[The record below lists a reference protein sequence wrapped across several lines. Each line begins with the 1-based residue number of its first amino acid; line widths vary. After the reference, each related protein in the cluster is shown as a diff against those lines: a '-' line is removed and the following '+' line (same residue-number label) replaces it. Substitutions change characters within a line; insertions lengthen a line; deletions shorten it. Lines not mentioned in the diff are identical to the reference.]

1 MPAKPLHP
9 DVVRRNADKVAE
21 QMGRADQER
30 FERLLGLPVAGDRR
44 FSLAAVL
51 GALFEG
57 MAREAALTALRQFR
71 QRLKAAADEAGVQLA
86 LEADGQTRAA
96 PENRWC
102 WFEGE
107 DGRVA
112 AAAGFTRAEVEAGA
126 RLRMPQSAV
135 EFTERDAD
143 GRLVVPYFV
152 SYAHGDDKLVS
163 DLLER
168 LRIRFKSAKEYRF
181 EQWQDKD
188 IVIGSHWRDEIQS
201 AIARCKVGLLL
212 VSPAFLAS
220 TFITE
225 QELPQF
231 VAAKADCP
239 EPLKPALPVELK
251 PLDFSG
257 ASDLKG
263 LEEIQVFRHNGKS
276 FQARTTDKVKD
287 EFADALYQAILKA
300 LKVHLPPSPPPEP
313 SPRRWDEHLRRHLD
327 YKPEAFV
334 PTQGSCID
342 MEKFQP
348 DASARGP
355 APERTDAL
363 EYLENWLSNPNAQ
376 PYCALLGE
384 YGMGKTTTCKAL
396 AAHLLDLREQDP
408 SLPLPI
414 YFDLRLVGDLAKEQP
429 VLERI
434 VEITLAR
441 SWLGDATRMGSRLNA
456 KEAIRLVCE
465 EGALAI
471 FDGLDEVLVHLP
483 DAAGRRF
490 ARELFRILPPA
501 VARKADEK
509 KRPGRLLLSC
519 RSHYFRTL
527 RDEKTFLTAE
537 GRDGIAADDYRALVL
552 LPFTEEQIREYL
564 QHTLP
569 DDDPERVLD
578 LIRSVHNL
586 SEIAERPYTLSLIT
600 QHIPKIERWKLEGR
614 RVSGVMLYREM
625 VLEWLE
631 RDAGKHHLTPEHKC
645 ELMEQFAAELW
656 RTGDKSWSVAQ
667 LEQWL
672 IDYLRKRPE
681 IDAHYTTKDRGLLKE
696 DLRTATFLVREGE
709 DRFRFAHTSLQEYFL
724 ACHLQRALLDDQP
737 DAWALPALNRET
749 LDFLGQL
756 LREAGLA
763 QVQIGLRNLRDT
775 YRPQASENALTYA
788 LLAMG
793 KGYPHV
799 PLTGVRLEGANL
811 RGLELLGDPDKPK
824 LNLRSAVLR
833 GARIDNSRFHWLDL
847 DNADFAGA
855 DLSYTEWQQ
864 VRADAVRLVGT
875 KLTGAV
881 FRDCSL
887 EKADASDAQCYRTQW
902 LHCR

>member
-1 MPAKPLHP
+1 
-9 DVVRRNADKVAE
+9 
-21 QMGRADQER
+21 
-30 FERLLGLPVAGDRR
+30 
-44 FSLAAVL
+44 
-51 GALFEG
+51 
-57 MAREAALTALRQFR
+57 
-71 QRLKAAADEAGVQLA
+71 
-86 LEADGQTRAA
+86 
-96 PENRWC
+96 
-102 WFEGE
+102 
-107 DGRVA
+107 
-112 AAAGFTRAEVEAGA
+112 
-126 RLRMPQSAV
+126 
-135 EFTERDAD
+135 
-143 GRLVVPYFV
+143 
-152 SYAHGDDKLVS
+152 
-163 DLLER
+163 
-168 LRIRFKSAKEYRF
+168 
-181 EQWQDKD
+181 
-188 IVIGSHWRDEIQS
+188 
-201 AIARCKVGLLL
+201 
-212 VSPAFLAS
+212 
-220 TFITE
+220 
-225 QELPQF
+225 
-231 VAAKADCP
+231 
-239 EPLKPALPVELK
+239 
-251 PLDFSG
+251 
-257 ASDLKG
+257 
-263 LEEIQVFRHNGKS
+263 
-276 FQARTTDKVKD
+276 
-287 EFADALYQAILKA
+287 ADALYQAILKA

-408 SLPLPI
+408 AWPLPI
-414 YFDLRLVGDLAKEQP
+414 FIDLRLVGNLAKEQP
-429 VLERI
+429 ALEKI
-434 VEITLAR
+434 IEVALAR
-441 SWLGDATRMGSRLNA
+441 SWLGDASLKGSRLTA
-456 KEAIRLVCE
+456 EETIRLMRE

-471 FDGLDEVLVHLP
+471 FDGLDEVLVHLS
-483 DAAGRRF
+483 DADGRRF

-501 VARKADEK
+501 AARKTDEK

-569 DDDPERVLD
+569 DDDPDRVLD

-656 RTGDKSWSVAQ
+656 RTGDKSWSVGQ

-672 IDYLRKRPE
+672 INFLRAHLDVADHYLN
-681 IDAHYTTKDRGLLKE
+681 KDRELLKE

-756 LREAGLA
+756 LMEAGLA
-763 QVQIGLRNLRDT
+763 QAQIGLRNLRDT

-847 DNADFAGA
+847 DNA
-855 DLSYTEWQQ
+855 
-864 VRADAVRLVGT
+864 
-875 KLTGAV
+875 
-881 FRDCSL
+881 
-887 EKADASDAQCYRTQW
+887 
-902 LHCR
+902 